1 MDSVARQHGFAQALL
16 HPGAPLPTGL
26 TGARGTADA
35 ARFAVYRNNVHVGL
49 TRALAQRF
57 TVTERLV
64 GTEFFAGM
72 ARAYVGGCKPASPL
86 LMHYGDDFP
95 DFIAGFAPAATLPY
109 LADLARLE
117 AAWTRAYHAAD
128 AAPLTLQRLA
138 GLAPNELAG
147 VTLRPHPSATLLRS
161 AHPVGAIWAAHQGAT
176 VTPVDSWDAEAVL
189 VARPDMAVSV
199 HILPPRDGPF
209 AERLFAGHTLGAA
222 AEAALAANP
231 GFDFGTALVG
241 LLTLGAFTDMQQGD
255 VP

>member
-1 MDSVARQHGFAQALL
+1 MNSAARQHDFAQALL
-16 HPGAPLPTGL
+16 HPGMPVPTGL

-57 TVTERLV
+57 SVTERLV
-64 GTEFFAGM
+64 GAEFFAGM

-86 LMHYGDDFP
+86 LMYYGDDFP
-95 DFIAGFAPAATLPY
+95 DFIAGFAPAAPLPY

-128 AAPLTLQRLA
+128 APPLALQRLSRLAPEEMA
-138 GLAPNELAG
+138 GLI
-147 VTLRPHPSATLLRS
+147 LRPHPSATLLRS
-161 AHPVGAIWAAHQGAT
+161 AHPIGAIWAAHQGAT
-176 VTPVDSWDAEAVL
+176 VTPVESWDAETVL
-189 VARPDMAVSV
+189 VVRPEMAVSV
-199 HILPPRDGPF
+199 HVLPPSDGPF
-209 AERLFAGHTLGAA
+209 ARQLFAGDTLGTA

-231 GFDFGTALVG
+231 VFDFGTALVG
-241 LLTLGAFTDMQQGD
+241 LLTLGAFTDLQQGD

>member
-1 MDSVARQHGFAQALL
+1 M
-16 HPGAPLPTGL
+16 PTGL

-64 GTEFFAGM
+64 GAEFFAGM
-72 ARAYVGGCKPASPL
+72 ARAYVSECKPASPL

-128 AAPLTLQRLA
+128 AAPLTLQRLV

-176 VTPVDSWDAEAVL
+176 VTSVESWDAEAVL
-189 VARPDMAVSV
+189 VVRPDMAVSV
-199 HILPPRDGPF
+199 HVLPPGDGPF
-209 AERLFAGHTLGAA
+209 AARLLAGHTLGAA
-222 AEAALAANP
+222 AEAALAADP

>member
-1 MDSVARQHGFAQALL
+1 MDSATRQHGFAQALL
-16 HPGAPLPTGL
+16 HPGALVPPGL

-57 TVTERLV
+57 IVTERLV
-64 GTEFFAGM
+64 GAEFFAGM
-72 ARAYVGGCKPASPL
+72 ARVYVGECKPASPL

-95 DFIAGFAPAATLPY
+95 DFIAGFAPAAALPY
-109 LADLARLE
+109 LADVARLE

-128 AAPLTLQRLA
+128 AAPLALARLA
-138 GLAPNELAG
+138 ALAPEEMAG
-147 VTLRPHPSATLLRS
+147 LTLRAHPSATLLRS

-176 VTPVDSWDAEAVL
+176 VTPVESWNAETVL
-189 VARPDMAVSV
+189 VVRPGMAVSV
-199 HILPPRDGPF
+199 HVLPPGDGPF
-209 AERLFAGHTLGAA
+209 AARLFAGHALGEA
-222 AEAALAANP
+222 AEAALAADP

-241 LLTLGAFTDMQQGD
+241 LLTLGAFADMQQGD

>member
-1 MDSVARQHGFAQALL
+1 MDSATRQHGFAQALL
-16 HPGAPLPTGL
+16 HPGALVPPGL
-26 TGARGTADA
+26 SGARGRADA

-64 GTEFFAGM
+64 GAEFFAGM
-72 ARAYVGGCKPASPL
+72 ARVYVGECKPTSPL

-95 DFIAGFAPAATLPY
+95 DFIAGFAPAAALPY
-109 LADLARLE
+109 LADVARLE

-128 AAPLTLQRLA
+128 AAPLALARLA
-138 GLAPNELAG
+138 GLAPEEMAG
-147 VTLRPHPSATLLRS
+147 LTLRAHPSATLLRS

-176 VTPVDSWDAEAVL
+176 ITPVESWNAETVL
-189 VARPDMAVSV
+189 VVRPGMAVSV
-199 HILPPRDGPF
+199 HVLPPGDGPF
-209 AERLFAGHTLGAA
+209 AARLFAGHALGEA
-222 AEAALAANP
+222 AEAALAADP

-241 LLTLGAFTDMQQGD
+241 LLTLGAFADMQQGD